1 VGEALILRYEPDL
14 DFQIEAIDAV
24 VDLFEGLPL
33 ANSSFSI
40 SSGANQLNISE
51 LGLGNPVAADQA
63 QFDAQ
68 VLDNLRVVQER
79 NGVERSGSLDGHHYS
94 IEMETGTG
102 KTYVYLR
109 TLFELNKT
117 YGFTKFVIVVPSIPI
132 REGVLA
138 SIRAMRKHF
147 RDLYNQPFDVELY
160 DSKQLGRV
168 RQFATANTI
177 QILIMNIQ
185 AFQKD
190 LDDAVGDEPAAK
202 RAQANIINREQDR
215 LSGRR
220 PIEFIQAT
228 HPVVVVDEPQKMESE
243 NASTAIDRLTPFC
256 TLRYSATHKRAYN
269 MVYRLGPVEAYDRG
283 LVKRIEVASIL
294 ADDNLN
300 APFVELL
307 AVDNKKLRAH
317 VRINVGRGSA
327 GKQKVMWVRRGGDF
341 WQLSDGRQEY
351 ADNYIV
357 DNIAFRPGA
366 ESIDFSSGLSVA
378 LGKSSGGF
386 ADDVRKSQI
395 RETVAQH
402 LEKEWALRGR
412 GLKVLSLVFIDKV
425 ANYRVYDD
433 SGSRQLGQIGVWFEE
448 AYRELSAKLKYADL
462 HLPPVD
468 VVHGGYFS
476 VDKSSKREKD
486 TRGNTEADTSTYELI
501 MRKKEE
507 LLSLEQPLRFIFS
520 HSALREGW
528 DNPNVFQICT
538 LNDAKSTDRKRQ
550 EIGRGLRL
558 PVDQN
563 GNRQRDRELNRL
575 TVIANE
581 AYDDFARS
589 LQNEYEEDT
598 GRKFG
603 IVERIAFA
611 KLLLEA
617 APGEPPS
624 SLGADG
630 SENLWGHLRDE
641 GYLTSNGGV
650 TAKFAPKNDDFV
662 LVVPPELTSLRAGI
676 VDEISKCVFATRIGN
691 AKKRETVGFR
701 KQVTLEPGF
710 QELWR
715 RISQRTRYRVALS
728 TEDLVEKAVAA
739 IKADPR
745 VGTAKIHVVAVALEQ
760 TKAGVRASD
769 GKITDREY
777 DTDRPAVLPDILAD
791 LQNETDLTRKTLV
804 RIMIESERLDEFTL
818 NPQEYMRMVSREIN
832 KVMHHQLL
840 AGIAYEK
847 VAGLSWEM
855 RRMEQDAEREL
866 SAYVSQLYKVQ
877 HGEKTPYDHVIFES
891 AVERQFAADLDN
903 NANVRYFLKLPR
915 WFKVD
920 TPLGGYN
927 PDWAV
932 VWEEDQRVYLVRET
946 KSTLDPSKRRPDE
959 NSKITCAQKHF
970 DKIGVDFAVVTDVAG
985 LLTSTQHH

>member
-1 VGEALILRYEPDL
+1 MPEALTLHYEADL

-33 ANSSFSI
+33 ANSGFSI
-40 SSGANQLNISE
+40 SSGATQLNITE
-51 LGLGNPVAADQA
+51 LGLGNPLAANQA

-68 VLDNLRVVQER
+68 ILANLRMIQER
-79 NGVERSGSLDGHHYS
+79 NGIERSASLDGHHFS

-109 TLFELNKT
+109 TIFELNKT
-117 YGFTKFVIVVPSIPI
+117 YGCTKFVVVVPSIPI

-138 SIRAMRKHF
+138 SIRAMREHF
-147 RDLYNQPFDVELY
+147 KDLYNQPFDVELY

-177 QILIMNIQ
+177 QLLIMNIQ

-190 LDDAVGDEPAAK
+190 LDDESGEATAR

-220 PIEFIQAT
+220 PIEFIQVT
-228 HPVVVVDEPQKMESE
+228 RPVVVVDEPQKMESE
-243 NASTAIDRLTPFC
+243 TASTAIDRLTPFC

-283 LVKRIEVASIL
+283 LVKRIEEASVL

-300 APFVELL
+300 AAFVELL
-307 AVDNKKLRAH
+307 AVDNKKLRAQ
-317 VRINVGRGSA
+317 VRINVGKGSA
-327 GKQKVMWVRRGGDF
+327 GKQKVLWVRRESDF
-341 WQLSDGRQEY
+341 WQLSDERQEY

-357 DNIAFRPGA
+357 DNISFRPGA
-366 ESIDFSSGLSVA
+366 ESIDFSGGASVA
-378 LGKSSGGF
+378 LGRSSGGF
-386 ADDVRKSQI
+386 AEDVRKAQI

-402 LEKEWALRGR
+402 LEKERALRGR
-412 GLKVLSLVFIDKV
+412 GLKVLSLVFVDKV
-425 ANYRVYDD
+425 ANYRSYDD
-433 SGSRQLGQIGVWFEE
+433 NGTRQLGQVGVWFEE
-448 AYRELSAKLKYADL
+448 AYTDLSARPKYADL

-468 VVHGGYFS
+468 VVHDGYFS
-476 VDKSSKREKD
+476 IDKSSKKEKD

-528 DNPNVFQICT
+528 DNPNVFQRCT

-558 PVDQN
+558 PVDQD

-589 LQNEYEEDT
+589 LQTEYEEDT

-603 IVERIAFA
+603 MVERIAFA
-611 KLLLEA
+611 RLLLEA
-617 APGEPPS
+617 IPGEPPS
-624 SLGADG
+624 PLGADG
-630 SENLWGHLRDE
+630 SENLWRHLCDE
-641 GYLTSNGGV
+641 GYLTSNGDV
-650 TAKFAPKNDDFV
+650 TAKFAPRNDDFV
-662 LVVPPELTSLRAGI
+662 LVVPDELTSLRASI
-676 VDEISKCVFATRIGN
+676 VDEINECVFATRIGN

-710 QELWR
+710 QELWH

-739 IKADPR
+739 IKAQPK
-745 VGTAKIHVVAVALEQ
+745 VGTAKIRVVAVALEQ
-760 TKAGVRASD
+760 TKAGVRAAD

-777 DTDRPAVLPDILAD
+777 DTDRPTVLPDILAD
-791 LQNETDLTRKTLV
+791 LQNETDLTRRTLV

-832 KVMHHQLL
+832 QVMHHQLL

-847 VAGLSWEM
+847 IAGLSWEM
-855 RRMEQDAEREL
+855 RRMEQDAEKEL
-866 SAYVSQLYKVQ
+866 SAYVSQLYEVQ

-891 AVERQFAADLDN
+891 AVEKQFAADLDQN
-903 NANVRYFLKLPR
+903 PSVKYFLKLPR

-932 VWEEDQRVYLVRET
+932 VWEEDKRVYLVRET
-946 KSTLDPSKRRPDE
+946 KSTLDPGKRRPDE
-959 NSKITCAQKHF
+959 NSKIKCAEKHF
-970 DKIGVDFAVVTDVAG
+970 DEIEVDYAVVTDVAG
-985 LLTSTQHH
+985 LVSSVKAR